1 MKSKK
6 IDRILEAVH
15 RYWEL
20 QEEVGGG
27 GMVANAP
34 GSQGGFGASADA
46 KGPVA
51 GYSNPLDLRT
61 KGTKKW
67 NPFFKNLAR
76 RFQRKPK

>member
-27 GMVANAP
+27 GMSTGPTMSTGGPTNRANKAGLGFDP
-34 GSQGGFGASADA
+34 QTESPPVFKGRRKKTIYLGIGS
-46 KGPVA
+46 
-51 GYSNPLDLRT
+51 
-61 KGTKKW
+61 
-67 NPFFKNLAR
+67 
-76 RFQRKPK
+76 RKRWS